1 MIPEAKTSADFLKK
15 LEELEPSPEQKKLT
29 IPERQELLMELLK
42 KDGRLDKLKGWPPDL
57 ALEFERMLL
66 EHHHIFSLDKNEIGC
81 TDTAE
86 HIIELLDT
94 EPFKERFRRIAPPL
108 VEEVREHIQEML
120 DGGAIHPSQ
129 SPWCNAV
136 ILVRKKD
143 GGLRFCIDFRRLNR
157 RTKKDA
163 FPLPRMQETME
174 SMVGAR
180 LFSTMDLKSGFW
192 QVKMAKEC
200 QQYTTFTVGSMGVY
214 EFLRMPYGLC
224 NAPATFQRLMQ
235 NCLGELN
242 LTYALIY
249 LDDVIVFS
257 SMEED
262 HIHRLRVV
270 FSRFMEHGLKLKPSK
285 CHFLQDEITFLGH
298 QISAEGMRPGT
309 ENLRAIAEMAPPTM
323 YTRIREYTGMT
334 GFFRQFIK
342 GYAKIA
348 KPLNDLLSGEASK
361 LKSEPVQLTLEAL
374 QVFEELKMKCM
385 TAPVLAFADFE
396 REFRLET
403 DAFNDGLGAVLLQQ
417 DDEKQWHSVAFAS
430 RELKGGEPK
439 YHSSK
444 LEFLALKWA
453 VTEQFR
459 EYLQYKEFTVRT
471 DNNPLTYILTTP
483 GLDALGHRWVTAL
496 ARFNMKLDYV
506 KGTDNKVAD
515 ALSRVRQKLDKDT
528 ITELLN
534 CARIGN
540 TPRAESDNINV
551 IQEGEWVD
559 QEIIVRHTHIVKQHK
574 KFRNLANGNWVTAQ
588 NRDPVIPLV
597 KEWVDRPQND
607 TRKLEEFLGDRVLE
621 YDKRFYAARQKEFMI
636 HDNLLYLRIT
646 TPTGQDSTPVFVV
659 PAGKR
664 QAAIDGCHRST
675 RHQGR
680 DRTLSLLK
688 ERFWWPGMSRSL
700 FQAVSTCGRCKQ
712 YEAKGQLPPM
722 NPILCT
728 EPMELVHIDY
738 VGMEVTVAA
747 KEKPVVKN
755 VLVVV
760 DHFTRYVQAYV
771 TKNHTARM
779 TARVLYNNYFSV
791 FGFPQRLMSDQG
803 TEFCGQV
810 ISAMCSLLG
819 IEKIC
824 TTLYHPQMNGSA
836 EQVHQTLQRMIGK
849 LDPEKRKKWPYH
861 IGSILIAYNATRSM
875 VTGFSPYFLM
885 FRWRPRL
892 PIDLLFPTH
901 RAQGLTRTIDE
912 YVANLYDRLR
922 DSLKIAQD
930 CAEKEARRQKRL
942 YDRKVG
948 AVELRPGDRV
958 LVRFDAFRGQ
968 RRKLK
973 NRWGDDL
980 HTVVSRVADGIPAYV
995 VKNNR
1000 TGKKKVVHRV
1010 RLLLWLADYGEPVR
1024 CNLIMIS
1031 DRSPGPASGPNS
1043 LAEDDGGSSVP
1054 GCCLQ
1059 YGMDL
1064 TVYRAVIEDPERM

>member
-1 MIPEAKTSADFLKK
+1 
-15 LEELEPSPEQKKLT
+15 
-29 IPERQELLMELLK
+29 
-42 KDGRLDKLKGWPPDL
+42 
-57 ALEFERMLL
+57 
-66 EHHHIFSLDKNEIGC
+66 
-81 TDTAE
+81 
-86 HIIELLDT
+86 
-94 EPFKERFRRIAPPL
+94 
-108 VEEVREHIQEML
+108 ML
-120 DGGAIHPSQ
+120 DSGAICPSQ
-129 SPWCNAV
+129 SPLCNAV
-136 ILVRKKD
+136 VLVRKKD

-174 SMVGAR
+174 STVGAQ

-192 QVKMAKEC
+192 QVKMAKES
-200 QQYTTFTVGSMGVY
+200 QQYTAFMVGSMGVY

-224 NAPATFQRLMQ
+224 NALVTFQRLMQ
-235 NCLGELN
+235 NCLSELN

-257 SMEED
+257 STEED

-270 FSRFMEHGLKLKPSK
+270 FGRFLEHGLKLKPSK

-309 ENLRAIAEMAPPTM
+309 ENLRAIAEMAPPTT
-323 YTRIREYTGMT
+323 YTGIREYTGMT
-334 GFFRQFIK
+334 GFFRRFIK

-348 KPLNDLLSGEASK
+348 KPLNDLFSGEASK
-361 LKSEPVQLTLEAL
+361 LKSEPVQLTPEAL
-374 QVFEELKMKCM
+374 QAFKELKMKCM
-385 TAPVLAFADFE
+385 TAPVLAFADFKK
-396 REFRLET
+396 EFRLET
-403 DAFNDGLGAVLLQQ
+403 DASNDGLGAVLLQQ
-417 DDEKQWHSVAFAS
+417 DDEKQWHPVAFAS

-453 VTEQFR
+453 VTEQFW

-483 GLDALGHRWVTAL
+483 GLDALGHCWVAAL

-515 ALSRVRQKLDKDT
+515 ALSRVRQKLDNET
-528 ITELLN
+528 ITKLLN
-534 CARIGN
+534 CAQIGN

-551 IQEGEWVD
+551 IQEGERVN
-559 QEIIVRHTHIVKQHK
+559 QEIIVRHTHIVRQHK
-574 KFRNLANGNWVTAQ
+574 KFRNLTNRSWVAAQ
-588 NRDPVIPLV
+588 NRDLVIPLV
-597 KEWVDRPQND
+597 KEWVDRPKND
-607 TRKLEEFLGDRVLE
+607 TRRLEEFLGDRVSE
-621 YDKRFYAARQKEFMI
+621 YDKRFYDARQKEFVI
-636 HDNLLYLRIT
+636 HDSLLYLKIT

-659 PAGKR
+659 PVGKW
-664 QAAIDGCHRST
+664 QTAIDGCHRSAG
-675 RHQGR
+675 HQGR

-688 ERFWWPGMSRSL
+688 ERFWWPGMSRAL
-700 FQAVSTCGRCKQ
+700 FRAVSTCGRCKQ
-712 YEAKGQLPPM
+712 YKAKGQLPPM

-747 KEKPVVKN
+747 KEKPVVKH
-755 VLVVV
+755 VLVIV
-760 DHFTRYVQAYV
+760 DHFTRYVQVYV
-771 TKNHTARM
+771 TKNHTART

-803 TEFCGQV
+803 TEFCGKV
-810 ISAMCSLLG
+810 ISTMCSLLG
-819 IEKIC
+819 IEKIR
-824 TTLYHPQMNGSA
+824 TTPYHPQTNGSA
-836 EQVHQTLQRMIGK
+836 ERVHQTLQRMIGK

-861 IGSILIAYNATRSM
+861 IGSILIGYNATRSM

-885 FRWRPRL
+885 FGQRPQL
-892 PIDLLFPTH
+892 PIDLLFPTD

-930 CAEKEARRQKRL
+930 CAEKEARRQKWL

-948 AVELRPGDRV
+948 AVELRPGDCV
-958 LVRFDAFRGQ
+958 LVHFDAFRGQ

-980 HTVVSRVADGIPAYV
+980 HTVISRVVDGIPAYV
-995 VKNNR
+995 VKNNH

-1024 CNLIMIS
+1024 CNLIIIS
-1031 DRSPGPASGPNS
+1031 DGSPGPASDPDS
-1043 LAEDDGGSSVP
+1043 LAEVNSGSTVP

-1059 YGMDL
+1059 YGTDL
-1064 TVYRAVIEDPERM
+1064 TVYRAIIEDPEHMSDRLGREVRAGAPWKVAGQQIVIPEEEEYCPFCLGSYVEDIPCS